1 MSTKA
6 GKRTLLVNPG
16 YGFAKDSIW
25 ASVASIMPPL
35 GLASLAAMLE
45 RHEYPVAIKDFQA
58 DSGGF
63 DADCAFIHEEAYN
76 VLGISATT
84 PQIYAGF
91 EIAKAAKQSHPEVLT
106 IFGGV
111 HPTVMPDEVLS
122 SGCCDIV
129 VRGEGESTLLD
140 ILSGKPLPTI
150 KGISYKAE
158 DGIVH
163 TPEREPVE
171 DLDALPDPA
180 YHLLPVSK
188 YFPAVGSYKQLP
200 AISIIGTRGCP
211 GKCTYC
217 HRQLG
222 KKVRTRSGG
231 RIADEVKRLHD
242 NYGIRE
248 IAFYDD
254 TFTVRKKEVYAF
266 TKKLKEHALP
276 ITWACF
282 SRVDSVDY
290 PLLKEMAD
298 AGCHQILFGVES
310 ADSDILRNIRKNIS
324 MEQVKKAVADAQKA
338 GIDVRVSLMLGN
350 PGESHESVRKTQRF
364 VKELHPDLVMYNLT
378 TPYPGTEMFD
388 WADANGYLLTK
399 DWSMYDLRH
408 PVMELPT
415 ISNEELSKLYTRCY
429 RDFYFRPAYILKK
442 LLKLRTKNDII
453 NALRG
458 VRAIFKT

>member
-1 MSTKA
+1 MSTRA
-6 GKRTLLVNPG
+6 DARTLLVNPG
-16 YGFAKDSIW
+16 YNFAKESIW
-25 ASVASIMPPL
+25 ASVASCMPPL
-35 GLASLAAMLE
+35 GLAALAAMLE
-45 RHEYPVAIKDFQA
+45 KHEYPVAIKDFQA

-63 DADCAFIHEEAYN
+63 DADCAFINEQSYDF
-76 VLGISATT
+76 LGISATT

-91 EIAKAAKQSHPEVLT
+91 EIARAAKHSHPEVVT

-122 SGCCDIV
+122 SGVCDIV

-140 ILSGKPLPTI
+140 ILSGKPWPAI

-163 TPEREPVE
+163 NPEREPVE
-171 DLDALPDPA
+171 NLDDLPDPA

-200 AISIIGTRGCP
+200 AISIIATRGCP

-222 KKVRTRSGG
+222 KKVRTRSGD

-242 NYGIRE
+242 TYGIRE

-266 TKKLKEHALP
+266 TRKLKEYALP

-310 ADSDILRNIRKNIS
+310 ADREILQNIRKNIS
-324 MEQVKKAVADAQKA
+324 MEQVKRAVGDAQKA
-338 GIDVRVSLMLGN
+338 GIEVRVSLMLGN
-350 PGESHESVRKTQRF
+350 PGESLESVRTTQRF
-364 VKELHPDLVMYNLT
+364 VKELRPDLVMYNIT

-388 WADANGYLLTK
+388 WADNNGYLLTK

-408 PVMELPT
+408 HVMQLPT
-415 ISNEELSKLYTRCY
+415 ISNEELSKLYSRCY
-429 RDFYFRPAYILKK
+429 RDFYLRPEYIFKRLV
-442 LLKLRTKNDII
+442 KLRTKIDII

-458 VRAIFKT
+458 IRAIFKT